1 MIKQPLDL
9 PLEEY
14 CDTRIVFGRLFTTP
28 TTTRH

>member
-14 CDTRIVFGRLFTTP
+14 CDTKTFFETLVTTLNVTP
-28 TTTRH
+28 P